1 MFFSS
6 KGLLRWGLLSVAV
19 LGGTTILVGPGRVA
33 GAFDQVRVT
42 VVEAFDGFVDDP
54 VALRRQLQ
62 GLADQYPDRI
72 AEVRGEIA
80 EVDGHLRQIKH
91 DTEVANRVIALTSK
105 DLQDIRVAVV
115 EAAAEGE
122 AGRKVSVRRG
132 SFRVGID
139 QARSEARRVVTIRSS
154 YEDRL
159 ISAKQQSELLD
170 KQRSRLSE
178 ILSKLE
184 GEYTS
189 FEEKLWQMDRQI
201 DAIERNDRL
210 IVMTRE
216 QQAILSDY
224 EKLGKV
230 GNLRQLEAKL
240 EELRITQEAQLDA
253 LDSHGFQESYE
264 QRARDEMTYDEA
276 EVYLVEPDSD
286 LAWLNDN

>member
-19 LGGTTILVGPGRVA
+19 LGGTTILVGPSRVA

-80 EVDGHLRQIKH
+80 EVDGHLRQIEH
-91 DTEVANRVIALTSK
+91 DTNVANRVIALTSK
-105 DLQDIRVAVV
+105 DLEDIRVAVV
-115 EAAAEGE
+115 EAAAESE

-139 QARSEARRVVTIRSS
+139 QARSEARRVVTIRAS

-159 ISAKQQSELLD
+159 ISAKQQTELLD

>member
-1 MFFSS
+1 M
-6 KGLLRWGLLSVAV
+6 
-19 LGGTTILVGPGRVA
+19 GPGRVA

-80 EVDGHLRQIKH
+80 EVDGHLRQIEH
-91 DTEVANRVIALTSK
+91 DTNVANRVIALTSK
-105 DLQDIRVAVV
+105 DLEDIRVAVV
-115 EAAAEGE
+115 EAAAASDE
-122 AGRKVSVRRG
+122 GRKVSVRRG

-139 QARSEARRVVTIRSS
+139 QARSEARRVVTIRAS

-264 QRARDEMTYDEA
+264 TACTRRN
-276 EVYLVEPDSD
+276 D
-286 LAWLNDN
+286 LRRS